1 MKSADSYLPA
11 APHRAARGSTATAA
25 AHKPML
31 DESEAR
37 RRLIA
42 VLGIAAFIYTVLVL
56 AFYSYEV
63 WKGERDRLHH
73 QTIAKC
79 LDSGGH
85 IGPGV
90 TCRRD
95 EPSDNKT
102 QPEVLPD

>member
-1 MKSADSYLPA
+1 
-11 APHRAARGSTATAA
+11 
-25 AHKPML
+25 ML

-42 VLGIAAFIYTVLVL
+42 VLGIAAFIYVVLVL
-56 AFYSYEV
+56 AFASYEAR
-63 WKGERDRLHH
+63 KAQRDRLHY

>member
-1 MKSADSYLPA
+1 
-11 APHRAARGSTATAA
+11 
-25 AHKPML
+25 ML
-31 DESEAR
+31 DETAAR
-37 RRLIA
+37 RMLIT
-42 VLGIAAFIYTVLVL
+42 VFGIAAFIYVVLVL
-56 AFYSYEV
+56 AFASYEAR
-63 WKGERDRLHH
+63 KAQRDRLHY